1 MTAPSASLTSWTT
14 QLSTLTADVALA
26 LGPWLVE
33 VAALLDGHDR
43 AAAGDGE
50 PDGFDGLSTRG
61 TPERLLASEWLLAS
75 EEPSEFLRR
84 AIDGELLHTA
94 PSFQKP
100 KPRGRIAVL
109 CDCGPSQWG
118 APRLAQLAILLVLHR
133 RAETSGIPL
142 TLGLVGTKAGRW
154 LEGGLEPMLS
164 GWQRA
169 RHRSDFAPEDLDEW
183 RRDLRPTDEIWLLSG
198 SDRQVAGV
206 HILTISE
213 SAWDASGVAE
223 VTVRLDQT
231 RKTLAMP
238 PVEHALKAL
247 RGHGFR
253 SAKQPATTSGLIRS
267 ARFPNG
273 SRTLL
278 GRGGDDRTLV
288 TVHVPDGRPRRH
300 GFSSPVIA
308 AGLDGRRVIAL
319 VADRG
324 SLRVE
329 VIGKPIPQLAPAAWP
344 LEDLPPLPAASDGLL
359 PAVYTAGN
367 HLLAR
372 LGDGW
377 WKLAPEAAAAQVDVV
392 ACGYG
397 APPRVGS
404 HTGEQIMISGAG
416 QAIIPCGARVL
427 FGASP
432 AFSWSTDEKVWTTS
446 AGKQLTVSDRA
457 RVIAM
462 SVLRSDH
469 VLISQSAGGQILHLI
484 TAAGVRTLTKWSGH
498 PGTPA
503 VHPARP
509 WLAITKGDGTVIVVD
524 FERDMIVATMRAPA

>member
-1 MTAPSASLTSWTT
+1 MTAPSASLASWTT

-33 VAALLDGHDR
+33 VAALLEGHDR
-43 AAAGDGE
+43 AAADDGE

-61 TPERLLASEWLLAS
+61 TPERLLPSEWLLAS
-75 EEPSEFLRR
+75 EEPNEFMRR
-84 AIDGELLHTA
+84 AIEGELLHTA
-94 PSFQKP
+94 PSLQKP

-109 CDCGPSQWG
+109 CDCGPTQWG

-133 RAETSGIPL
+133 RAETSSIPFA
-142 TLGLVGTKAGRW
+142 LGLLGTKAGRW
-154 LEGGLEPMLS
+154 LEGGLEPMLA
-164 GWQRA
+164 GWQRM
-169 RHRSDFAPEDLDEW
+169 RHRSEFAPEDLDEW
-183 RRDLRPTDEIWLLSG
+183 RGDLRPTDEIWLLSG
-198 SDRQVAGV
+198 SDPQVAGV
-206 HILTISE
+206 HTLTISE
-213 SAWDASGVAE
+213 SGWDPSGVSE

-231 RKTLAMP
+231 RTTLGMP

-253 SAKQPATTSGLIRS
+253 SAKRPASTSSLIR
-267 ARFPNG
+267 AACFPNEG
-273 SRTLL
+273 RTLL

-308 AGLDGRRVIAL
+308 GGLDGRRVIAL

-324 SLRVE
+324 TLRVE
-329 VIGKPIPQLAPAAWP
+329 VIGKPLPHLVKAAWP
-344 LEDLPPLPAASDGLL
+344 LEDLPPLPPAGDAWL
-359 PAVYTAGN
+359 PAVYAAGN

-377 WKLAPEAAAAQVDVV
+377 WKLVPQASPAKADVV

-397 APPRVGS
+397 APLRVGS
-404 HTGEQIMISGAG
+404 NAGEQIMISGAP
-416 QAIIPCGARVL
+416 QAIIPRGARVL

-432 AFSWSTDEKVWTTS
+432 AFSWSIDEKVWTTS
-446 AGKQLTVSDRA
+446 AGRQLIVPDRA

-462 SVLRSDH
+462 STLRTDH
-469 VLISQSAGGQILHLI
+469 ILISQSAGGQILHLV
-484 TAAGVRTLTKWSGH
+484 TAAGVRTLTRWSGNA
-498 PGTPA
+498 GTPA
-503 VHPARP
+503 VHPALP
-509 WLAITKGDGTVIVVD
+509 WLAITRDDGTVIVVD
-524 FERDMIVATMRAPA
+524 LERDMIVATMRAPA